1 MITTFKLTK
10 RDGLTRRITFPSWPD
25 WQTLAQKIESLY
37 NIPFDNIGV
46 SYVDN
51 DGDEVTLSSQEEL
64 EDYRFTTYEP
74 GKLAKFTVQDISA
87 QLMEEKSLPETPRAS
102 AARNTFGAD
111 GLVYTV
117 GIEDD
122 WQPLGPNIFIPKGP
136 LMSGSTT
143 PHAYVETVDDS
154 EPAVPAPPSQHKA
167 SSASSSVSSS
177 QFGTVKSSADKGK
190 SRADSQPPVPPRSE
204 ALGSD
209 SDGMSSTVSL
219 LAEDSPTKQPVHVYN
234 RGGSASNKSGFHV
247 PSSSSRA
254 STSRGDVT
262 PVQAES
268 TPKVL
273 AQSLN
278 LEHRRTPDA
287 TPPTDP
293 APDPPLPSIESP
305 SLSNDVALLLNN
317 LTSAFSSHPELAESL
332 RQIVQNASNGA
343 YWVAH
348 REAITNAAQELV
360 RSAEATGRAAEEEAG
375 RRVAEA
381 VGGIVKSLAD
391 ATSGIAPTN
400 SADASNTTPSARPAQ
415 PLESGYAP
423 WQRYRGA
430 PSWQGSLQPFGF
442 AYSRPRWP
450 DMGMFGP
457 PPPHHG
463 HGHGRPFPPPPPPS
477 GPFGDPHPPMSPGGG
492 PPYPPP
498 GWPLSGPPGPT
509 PWDDFGIHD
518 REDSRAHVEAAK
530 SLYKAEKERYRQ
542 EREVRRKEKERL
554 ASLKHGNTELVS
566 PLSFYYEYANR
577 LHRLPGASTNKV
589 EEEPKPAPPPPKP
602 QTPPIVQTVSNAHGG
617 FPEFEMYNVPKRHN
631 THLGH
636 SHRRGASSVSRP
648 GPSAENTRE
657 RALAHMT
664 KRLADMGFTESAYP
678 SLPAKIR
685 ANMPEIG
692 PVTKEKEDDIV
703 TTLLE
708 DMLAMSPKPPKG
720 PGSPS
725 GSTPGG
731 WRF

>member
-554 ASLKHGNTELVS
+554 ASLKHGNTEL
-566 PLSFYYEYANR
+566 
-577 LHRLPGASTNKV
+577 PGASTNKV

-664 KRLADMGFTESAYP
+664 KRLADVRLSESLSSGCFADHA
-678 SLPAKIR
+678 SL
-685 ANMPEIG
+685 
-692 PVTKEKEDDIV
+692 
-703 TTLLE
+703 
-708 DMLAMSPKPPKG
+708 
-720 PGSPS
+720 
-725 GSTPGG
+725 
-731 WRF
+731 

>member
-10 RDGLTRRITFPSWPD
+10 RDGFTRRITFPSWPD

-74 GKLAKFTVQDISA
+74 GKLAKFIVQDISA

-102 AARNTFGAD
+102 DARNTFGAD

-122 WQPLGPNIFIPKGP
+122 WQPNIFIPKGP

-167 SSASSSVSSS
+167 SSASSLVSSS

-190 SRADSQPPVPPRSE
+190 SRANSQPPVPPRSE

-219 LAEDSPTKQPVHVYN
+219 LAEDSPAKQPVHVYN
-234 RGGSASNKSGFHV
+234 RCGSTSNKSGFHV

-254 STSRGDVT
+254 PTSRGDVT

-278 LEHRRTPDA
+278 LEHRRTPDT
-287 TPPTDP
+287 TPPTNS
-293 APDPPLPSIESP
+293 APDPPLPSIESL

-317 LTSAFSSHPELAESL
+317 LTSAFSSHPELAKSL

-391 ATSGIAPTN
+391 ATSGIATTN
-400 SADASNTTPSARPAQ
+400 SADASNTTTSARPAR

-423 WQRYRGA
+423 WQRHRWA
-430 PSWQGSLQPFGF
+430 PSWQGGLQPFGF

-463 HGHGRPFPPPPPPS
+463 HDHSRPFPPPPPPS
-477 GPFGDPHPPMSPGGG
+477 GPFGDPHPPMSPGGA

-498 GWPLSGPPGPT
+498 SWPLGGPPGPA
-509 PWDDFGIHD
+509 PWDVAPDFGTHD

-542 EREVRRKEKERL
+542 EREARRKEKERL
-554 ASLKHGNTELVS
+554 ASLKHGNTEL
-566 PLSFYYEYANR
+566 
-577 LHRLPGASTNKV
+577 HGASTSKV

-602 QTPPIVQTVSNAHGG
+602 QTPPVVQTVSNARGG

-648 GPSAENTRE
+648 GPSAENTEE

-685 ANMPEIG
+685 ENMPENG
-692 PVTKEKEDDIV
+692 PITKEKEDDIV